1 MGGRGSSRR
10 QHFILPNWSG
20 RKNNKYKSNSRKSGI
35 LSLERDSRLERAL
48 FVSFYFPSLFLVTHA
63 CTVENNRGPITPTNL
78 I

>member
-1 MGGRGSSRR
+1 MGGRGTSRR
-10 QHFILPNWSG
+10 QHFTSK
-20 RKNNKYKSNSRKSGI
+20 REEEKNNKLKSNSRKSGI